1 MESYA
6 RCDVAPARLF
16 PVVLCAAVAAS
27 ASGYAYADEAGLPE
41 WVRVVTGYYV
51 DGLISESEFV
61 MFVEYLMDNGVVPR
75 ENIDPEDPDLTGGTM
90 VRVIDGNTVHI
101 DDTRIRLALV
111 DVVDSG
117 NTTAPHAVLARVLCP
132 AGSHAYYD
140 VDDLQVTGPYGRTI
154 AAVYCSD
161 GILLNDMMIE
171 FGLGWINQYYCDKSE
186 FRYAPWALNACL
198 E

>member
-1 MESYA
+1 MEPRAGCGVS
-6 RCDVAPARLF
+6 PARLF
-16 PVVLCAAVAAS
+16 LVALCAVAAAS
-27 ASGYAYADEAGLPE
+27 ASGYTYADEAGLPE
-41 WVRVVTGYYV
+41 WVRTVTGYYV
-51 DGLISESEFV
+51 DGLISENDFV
-61 MFVEYLMDNGVVPR
+61 TIVQWLMDNGVVPR
-75 ENIDPEDPDLTGGTM
+75 EVIDPEDPDLTGGTIT
-90 VRVIDGNTVHI
+90 RVIDGNTVQI

-117 NTTAPHAVLARVLCP
+117 NMTAPHAVLAHVLCP
-132 AGSHAYYD
+132 VGFHAYYD

-186 FRYAPWALNACL
+186 FRYAPWALSACS

>member
-1 MESYA
+1 MPHTHLLLIVF
-6 RCDVAPARLF
+6 CVMT
-16 PVVLCAAVAAS
+16 AAS
-27 ASGYAYADEAGLPE
+27 VSGYVHADKAGLPE
-41 WVRVVTGYYV
+41 WVRTVTGYYV
-51 DGLISESEFV
+51 DGLIGEDDFV
-61 MFVEYLMDNGVVPR
+61 VIVQWLVDNGVVPR
-75 ENIDPEDPDLTGGTM
+75 ENIDPEDPELTEGTM

-117 NTTAPHAVLARVLCP
+117 DTAAPHTVLARVLCP
-132 AGSHAYYD
+132 VEHSAYYD
-140 VDDLQVTGPYGRTI
+140 VDDLQITGPYGRTI
-154 AAVYCSD
+154 AAVYCSN

-186 FRYAPWALNACL
+186 FQYAPWALGACS

>member
-1 MESYA
+1 MSP
-6 RCDVAPARLF
+6 VRLF
-16 PVVLCAAVAAS
+16 TVMLCAAVAAS
-27 ASGYAYADEAGLPE
+27 ASGYAHAEAGLPE
-41 WVRVVTGYYV
+41 WVRIVTGYYV
-51 DGLISESEFV
+51 DGLISESDFV
-61 MFVEYLMDNGVVPR
+61 TIVQWLMDNGIVPR
-75 ENIDPEDPDLTGGTM
+75 ELIDPEDPELTGGTM

-117 NTTAPHAVLARVLCP
+117 NMTAPHAVLARVLCP
-132 AGSHAYYD
+132 AGSYAYYD

-186 FRYAPWALNACL
+186 FRYAPWALDACSG
-198 E
+198 